1 MVPTYMHKKSCAC
14 FPGFYKTHKYS
25 TTNNFIIPYHVP
37 NLQWKGLNNIR
48 LTCKQSRADST
59 IFDCLVS
66 KAKRNGRITKSA
78 SEPSSVCPA
87 SARVAAAACPVLGFA
102 GDETGVASTD
112 LESVSLGVDGSPS
125 DALSGAAELIL
136 STHNQKRNP

>member
-1 MVPTYMHKKSCAC
+1 MTKYPVPHLQLFHILDNYQQAFLMRLALFLC
-14 FPGFYKTHKYS
+14 FNQVY
-25 TTNNFIIPYHVP
+25 
-37 NLQWKGLNNIR
+37 R

-136 STHNQKRNP
+136 STHNQKRHP